1 MVNQPGAASRPP
13 TPTVSIGIWSSEV
26 ARRLVAAGHQVT
38 VYASGN
44 RRGITVQHHDG
55 VEYRLLATLPDT
67 LLSRVLRYLPASRG
81 PRRPRLTSVLTHLGF
96 AIQVAIDIRRHRP
109 DLVHVQS
116 QFPFTRVIRAFNRRV
131 PIVLHLHNEWLS
143 DLHPAQTAPA
153 VRAADAV
160 VTVSDHV
167 TRRARLAHPAHA
179 ARILTIPNG
188 VDGSAFGTGE
198 RGDADGFNVLYVGRV
213 SPEKGLHTLIDA
225 VVALAPD
232 DDAVTLTLI
241 GPHSVLPAEAV
252 VRGSTDPRVRAL
264 SRWYG
269 AEPYRSQLEKKIPP
283 GLKSRVDW
291 AGVVPYQDLPKA
303 YAMASVLVNPSLSES
318 FGMTVV
324 EGMASGLPVIA
335 TRVGGQEELVA
346 DGTTGL
352 LVDPEDP
359 DQLADA
365 IRRIRRDPDSAHQ
378 MGEAG
383 RRQAQLY
390 DWDRITQEALN
401 LYSRL
406 TVATTKR

>member
-1 MVNQPGAASRPP
+1 M
-13 TPTVSIGIWSSEV
+13 
-26 ARRLVAAGHQVT
+26 
-38 VYASGN
+38 
-44 RRGITVQHHDG
+44 
-55 VEYRLLATLPDT
+55 
-67 LLSRVLRYLPASRG
+67 
-81 PRRPRLTSVLTHLGF
+81 
-96 AIQVAIDIRRHRP
+96 
-109 DLVHVQS
+109 
-116 QFPFTRVIRAFNRRV
+116 
-131 PIVLHLHNEWLS
+131 
-143 DLHPAQTAPA
+143 
-153 VRAADAV
+153 

-188 VDGSAFGTGE
+188 VDASAFGTGE
-198 RGDADGFNVLYVGRV
+198 SGDADGFNVLYVGRV

-225 VVALAPD
+225 VVALASD
-232 DDAVTLTLI
+232 DDAVRLTLI

-252 VRGSTDPRVRAL
+252 VRGSTDPLVRAL
-264 SRWYG
+264 GRWYG

-283 GLKSRVDW
+283 ELKSRVDW
-291 AGVVPYQDLPKA
+291 AGVVPYQDLPDA

-352 LVDPEDP
+352 LIDPEDP
-359 DQLADA
+359 AQLADA

-390 DWDRITQEALN
+390 DWERITQETLD

-406 TVATTKR
+406 TVATSKR